1 MANENPKYTVQ
12 DLQNNLNYIE
22 DTKNLIKQAIIA
34 KGQQVS
40 DDDTF
45 RSYKD
50 KILAIVSGGSSLT
63 DEEYQQCLTMI
74 NNILN

>member
-1 MANENPKYTVQ
+1 MEEENREYTVQ
-12 DLQNNLNYIE
+12 DLQNNLDYLQQ
-22 DTKNLIKQAIIA
+22 TKSLIKSAIIE
-34 KGQQVS
+34 KGQSVS
-40 DDDTF
+40 SEDTF
-45 RSYKD
+45 RSYAD